1 MQARSNYDLSKG
13 ETPESTTAYG
23 LHFLEMIRRTK
34 DKRSVVF
41 QGWQWPMRN
50 VRADM
55 RDSVVGLLRIT
66 SKTFSLEKEMRTTIG
81 A

>member
-1 MQARSNYDLSKG
+1 
-13 ETPESTTAYG
+13 
-23 LHFLEMIRRTK
+23 
-34 DKRSVVF
+34 
-41 QGWQWPMRN
+41 MRN